1 MRRDYHPMM
10 IYFYFILYIFYIYFN
25 FKKINSISYYF
36 VFYSQTL
43 FRLVKN
49 ERLERY
55 EIFFGDSLCS
65 RRIFFFFQNS
75 TKFFHNNLKT
85 KKKLLIDYID
95 STVVHCRKNWPS
107 YWYYRMVFNG
117 YVLLFLKNVFP
128 NWKSNCFDISFKLVA
143 GFVAVQYHWT
153 TDYRVFGVVP
163 WEISQ
168 DPWNFVPDTVYVIK
182 TEERAYNMENEGGGG
197 GEGKGKIHLCD
208 FLSYPQGKLLARILS
223 PFIK

>member
-85 KKKLLIDYID
+85 KKKTFNRLHRFYGCTVPKELAELLI
-95 STVVHCRKNWPS
+95 
-107 YWYYRMVFNG
+107 
-117 YVLLFLKNVFP
+117 
-128 NWKSNCFDISFKLVA
+128 
-143 GFVAVQYHWT
+143 
-153 TDYRVFGVVP
+153 
-163 WEISQ
+163 
-168 DPWNFVPDTVYVIK
+168 
-182 TEERAYNMENEGGGG
+182 
-197 GEGKGKIHLCD
+197 
-208 FLSYPQGKLLARILS
+208 LSYGIQRIRVIIFEKRFSELKIEL
-223 PFIK
+223 FRY